1 MRFWGPGNVKNVM
14 KQTPMC
20 QLRDIRQQTA
30 GNTSFKW
37 DSYAKG
43 VQWWGLSLIHL
54 LTIFPLPTGHSTVL
68 QVCHQIWQNNKLPQT
83 PWICDSKNGGFN
95 PFKIFV
101 KLEIFPNFRG
111 ENNKYLKSPP
121 RWVWWWFF
129 HGKKVW
135 KQSQTEQ
142 LQVNIGYFLEV
153 SPPWTLKRT
162 WY

>member
-1 MRFWGPGNVKNVM
+1 MKNVM

-54 LTIFPLPTGHSTVL
+54 LTIFPLPTGHSTV
-68 QVCHQIWQNNKLPQT
+68 QCYRFVTKFGKTTNSPKPRGFATRKTVARWKKVNQT
-83 PWICDSKNGGFN
+83 NVIPNCGYDGLFVGFN

-101 KLEIFPNFRG
+101 KLENFPNFRG
-111 ENNKYLKSPP
+111 ESNKYLKSPP
-121 RWVWWWFF
+121 RWV
-129 HGKKVW
+129 
-135 KQSQTEQ
+135 
-142 LQVNIGYFLEV
+142 
-153 SPPWTLKRT
+153 
-162 WY
+162 